1 MGEQEKM
8 ASTLYCLGKVPGVP
22 PTLAPK
28 IITLDQQRLRS
39 GTDSSPSNHSN
50 ICSAPSGPTEQLGFH
65 QNHKSSPQ
73 NLWGG
78 GVLRGLQSPQRHP
91 TTVGELLNTSATQ
104 PRGLMRGGPAWRPP
118 WRQRPP
124 LAQ

>member
-78 GVLRGLQSPQRHP
+78 GRLKGP
-91 TTVGELLNTSATQ
+91 TVTTKASNH
-104 PRGLMRGGPAWRPP
+104 GGRAAEYKCNPAKGPHAG
-118 WRQRPP
+118 RPP